1 MPFIETRTGTTLF
14 YRDWGTGRPVV
25 FCSAWAM
32 DSTEPRGVMADLAAH
47 GFRAIALDRRGHGR
61 SDDPG
66 LGYDYD
72 TLADDLADLLDHL
85 NLHDAVMVGHSM
97 GGGEIVRYLT
107 RYGSAR
113 VDRLVLVAAALPY
126 QLAAPDNP
134 EGVPAEAAEALRDS
148 WRHGLD
154 TWLADNADPYVGA
167 GLPGCEVSQFARD
180 QVLASILGTSLQAAI
195 ECSRSIAETDF
206 SAELPTVTV
215 PTLIIHGDTDASISL
230 ESGGRRQAELLPNS
244 ELIVYENAPHALY
257 LTHGARL
264 TADIL
269 AFLADSPSR
278 RPVSLPDGV
287 RYAAQR

>member
-32 DSTEPRGVMADLAAH
+32 DSTEPRGVMADLVAR

-85 NLHDAVMVGHSM
+85 NLHDATMVGHSM

-107 RYGSAR
+107 RYRSAR
-113 VDRLVLVAAALPY
+113 VDRLVLVAAALPFL
-126 QLAAPDNP
+126 LATPDNP

-154 TWLADNADPYVGA
+154 TWLTDNADPYVGA
-167 GLPGCEVSQFARD
+167 GLPGCAVSQFARD
-180 QVLASILGTSLQAAI
+180 RALASILGTSLQAAI
-195 ECSRSIAETDF
+195 ESNRSVVETDF
-206 SAELPTVTV
+206 RAELPAITV

-230 ESGGRRQAELLPNS
+230 EFGGRRQADLLPNS

-257 LTHGARL
+257 LTHGERL
-264 TADIL
+264 TADLL

-278 RPVSLPDGV
+278 QPVSLPDGGG
-287 RYAAQR
+287 YAVHR